1 MLEFLSRYAVT
12 AALTLILIAAFV
24 FIIIKI
30 KNNGKKGSCGY
41 CRGCQNCLRA
51 DSCAA
56 QKSEESHKIKK
67 N

>member
-30 KNNGKKGSCGY
+30 KNNGKKGSCG
-41 CRGCQNCLRA
+41 
-51 DSCAA
+51 
-56 QKSEESHKIKK
+56 
-67 N
+67 